1 MGSLYPSLR
10 LSIHPFWNHLDVHGM
25 FGEKKIVD
33 DMGNIITSVMDP
45 QKTLLLIPKKIPI
58 TQEYTIS
65 SKVLGLGISGKV
77 LEVINKKDQKKY
89 ALKFLPDNPKSR
101 REIELHWKSSICE
114 NIVKIK
120 DVFENEKNNQ
130 RVLLV
135 VMESMDGGELFE
147 RITKKEKL
155 DENEASKIMKDICN
169 AVKFLHDND
178 IAHRDLKPENLLIS
192 RKIGSYEEIVKLT
205 DFGFAKQT
213 KGKTLQ
219 TACYTPYYV
228 APEVFD
234 SRKYDKACD
243 IGLWES

>member
-1 MGSLYPSLR
+1 MG
-10 LSIHPFWNHLDVHGM
+10 
-25 FGEKKIVD
+25 
-33 DMGNIITSVMDP
+33 
-45 QKTLLLIPKKIPI
+45 KKIPI

-135 VMESMDGGELFE
+135 RFF
-147 RITKKEKL
+147 T
-155 DENEASKIMKDICN
+155 
-169 AVKFLHDND
+169 
-178 IAHRDLKPENLLIS
+178 
-192 RKIGSYEEIVKLT
+192 T
-205 DFGFAKQT
+205 DFFSKFSIISFLFT
-213 KGKTLQ
+213 F
-219 TACYTPYYV
+219 Y
-228 APEVFD
+228 
-234 SRKYDKACD
+234 R
-243 IGLWES
+243 W